1 MRTIGKVVG
10 GMIMI
15 QTGDNTYITPVS
27 RREQVRPVM
36 PVSRAVRKEPI
47 RYSVG
52 VPQFMKERSQR
63 MAVRRRLLGVS

>member
-1 MRTIGKVVG
+1 MRVTGKVVG
-10 GMIMI
+10 GMIII

-27 RREQVRPVM
+27 TREVVRPPM
-36 PVSRAVRKEPI
+36 PVSRAVREEPI

-63 MAVRRRLLGVS
+63 MQVRRRLQEAM